1 MVIQVLASITDDVG
15 YYYNL
20 GYLQRALQ
28 NNQAH
33 LNGGVNNHA
42 PMFVFNDT
50 ARIYDFTRSAKFRIR
65 EDMAAFLL
73 QPNVLPGLQAQDQ
86 QAIQE
91 PFDRLF
97 NHLDCKRSLSQVN
110 QQQVESM
117 KMLIFNDANGVQ
129 AEQYVAHVTF
139 TCYSHRDVQQ
149 QLFTVNASLTC
160 QRLHIFRYKGT
171 TSKPFFRLCKT
182 YMPNE

>member
-28 NNQAH
+28 NNQVH
-33 LNGGVNNHA
+33 FNGGVNNHA
-42 PMFVFNDT
+42 PVFVFNNT
-50 ARIYDFTRSAKFRIR
+50 ARIYDFTRSAKSRIR
-65 EDMAAFLL
+65 DDMAAYLL

-97 NHLDCKRSLSQVN
+97 NHLDYKRSLSQVN

-117 KMLIFNDANGVQ
+117 KMLIFNDANGFQ

-139 TCYSHRDVQQ
+139 TCNSHREVQQ

-160 QRLHIFRYKGT
+160 QRFTYFPLQGDDFEAVLQALQNLHA
-171 TSKPFFRLCKT
+171 
-182 YMPNE
+182 